1 MPDQEGFV
9 FLQHDRLALLDINLF
24 NTTVRYAATNETG
37 TINNGSIANM
47 RIVNGNRSQ
56 NAVVWFQLPFRTKIL
71 REGRMDALRN
81 MLENYAKDHPRQ
93 WHSYSYCRIDEVHS
107 ENDKLVVTIG
117 FQHRSSWQDLAGI
130 LNAKSELMCYVLEYG
145 KKHEI
150 NYEDLPTRQLMYYAG
165 RLKEGGYTEHRD
177 SLHQRGNI
185 INDDEVN
192 FGSGMRR
199 RTHQTSSTSLHADAD
214 DMFLSQVQQSHVA

>member
-1 MPDQEGFV
+1 MWSGIYSLTNPSSF
-9 FLQHDRLALLDINLF
+9 LDINLF

-71 REGRMDALRN
+71 RDGRMDALRA
-81 MLENYAKDHPRQ
+81 MLEQYAQDHPKQ
-93 WHSYSYCRIDEVHS
+93 WHSYSYCRIDKVHA
-107 ENDKLVVTIG
+107 ENDKLVVTVG

-130 LNAKSELMCYVLEYG
+130 LNAKSELMCHVLEYG
-145 KKHEI
+145 KKNEL

-165 RLKEGGYTEHRD
+165 RLKQGGYKEHRD
-177 SLHQRGNI
+177 SLHEPENI
-185 INDDEVN
+185 VNDQEDDV
-192 FGSGMRR
+192 GIGLRR
-199 RTHQTSSTSLHADAD
+199 RTKQASLASTHTDANE
-214 DMFLSQVQQSHVA
+214 MFLSQVKRSHCD